1 MDDYVRVAHP
11 RVQRLPVEIERE
23 AIRLLAGLLAE
34 AAKPGVVMPGAFQRE
49 KRGPMPGA
57 RAVANAPVSLRGAA
71 KRRAP
76 QSATKVG
83 E

>member
-1 MDDYVRVAHP
+1 MDDGVRVARP
-11 RVQRLPVEIERE
+11 RVQRLSVEMERE
-23 AIRLLAGLLAE
+23 AIRLLAGLLAD

-57 RAVANAPVSLRGAA
+57 RSAAKVPASPRGSA

-76 QSATKVG
+76 RSATKVG